1 MAEES
6 RVDAHDR
13 NKLDRM
19 LQDLSAETE
28 THDVLHAMF
37 LVTREHEHAH
47 DVFRRFRQVYEDTS
61 SPFHSLTIFGQHGVS
76 RAGQLIAQGLGVPED
91 RIPSLVLFRSHH
103 DSRASLIGLP
113 ASEDG
118 SLESAANGTVEQV
131 IEGGCTASALDNLAL
146 GTECGPS
153 EGSIDSLLRS
163 TLDQLTAELEAA

>member
-19 LQDLSAETE
+19 LQDLSAETDA
-28 THDVLHAMF
+28 HDALHAMF

-47 DVFRRFRQVYEDTS
+47 DVFRRFRQVYDDTS

-76 RAGQLIAQGLGVPED
+76 RAGQLIAQGLGVAED
-91 RIPSLVLFRSHH
+91 QIPSLVLFSSHH
-103 DSRASLIGLP
+103 DSRAALIGLP

-118 SLESAANGTVEQV
+118 SLESGVNGLVEQV
-131 IEGGCTASALDNLAL
+131 IEGGCTAAALDNPGL

-153 EGSIDSLLRS
+153 QGSIDSFLRA
-163 TLDQLTAELEAA
+163 TLDRLNADLEAA

>member
-19 LQDLSAETE
+19 LQDLSAETD
-28 THDVLHAMF
+28 THDALHAMF

-47 DVFRRFRQVYEDTS
+47 DVFRRFRQVYEDAS

-76 RAGQLIAQGLGVPED
+76 RAGRLIAQGLGVSED
-91 RIPSLVLFRSHH
+91 QIPSLVLFRSHH
-103 DSRASLIGLP
+103 DSRAALIGLP

-118 SLESAANGTVEQV
+118 SLESGANGVVEQV
-131 IEGGCTASALDNLAL
+131 IEGGCTSAALDNLAL

-153 EGSIDSLLRS
+153 EGSIHTLLRS
-163 TLDQLTAELEAA
+163 TLNQLAADLEAA

>member
-19 LQDLSAETE
+19 LQDLSAETD
-28 THDVLHAMF
+28 THDALHAMF
-37 LVTREHEHAH
+37 LVSREHEHAH

-61 SPFHSLTIFGQHGVS
+61 APFHSLTIFGQHGVS
-76 RAGQLIAQGLGVPED
+76 RAGRLIAQGLGVSED
-91 RIPSLVLFRSHH
+91 QIPSLLLFRSHH
-103 DSRASLIGLP
+103 DSKAALIGLP
-113 ASEDG
+113 APADG
-118 SLESAANGTVEQV
+118 RLDSAATGTVEQV
-131 IEGGCTASALDNLAL
+131 IEGGCTVAALDSLAL

-153 EGSIDSLLRS
+153 EGSINSLLRS